1 MKIIVIGC
9 GRMGSGLARTLVLRG
24 HAVTVIDKQEAAF
37 ALLGP
42 TFKGERIVGIGFDQD
57 TLQQAGVDRADG
69 LAAVTNSD
77 EANIVAARVAR
88 EIFRVPKVMAR
99 VVDPQKA
106 EIYRRLGLQTIST
119 TSWGIGRMANL
130 LSYAE
135 FDVLFDLDSQ
145 VQLVMAEVPPTLAGH
160 AVAQLA
166 VPGEVQVVAIGRD
179 GHTLL
184 PTTGTHLQA
193 GDLAYL
199 AVVASAA
206 DQLKRL
212 LREN

>member
-88 EIFRVPKVMAR
+88 ELFRVPKVMAR

>member
-9 GRMGSGLARTLVLRG
+9 GRMGSGLARTLALRG
-24 HAVTVIDKQEAAF
+24 HAITVVDQAEQAF
-37 ALLGP
+37 TLLGP
-42 TFKGERIVGIGFDQD
+42 TFKGERLVGIGFDRD
-57 TLQQAGVDRADG
+57 TLQLAGVERADG

-88 EIFRVPKVMAR
+88 EIYRVPKVVAR

-119 TSWGIGRMANL
+119 TAWGIGRMANL

-135 FDVLFDLDSQ
+135 FDVVLDLDSQ
-145 VQLVMAEVPPTLAGH
+145 VEVVVAEVPPALAGY
-160 AVAQLA
+160 AVAQLV
-166 VPGEVQVVAIGRD
+166 VPGEIQVVAIGRG
-179 GHTLL
+179 GHTFL
-184 PTTGTHLQA
+184 PTVGTHLHA
-193 GDLAYL
+193 GDLVHFAL
-199 AVVASAA
+199 VAGAA

-212 LREN
+212 LNHS

>member
-24 HAVTVIDKQEAAF
+24 HAVTVIDKEAAAF

-42 TFKGERIVGIGFDQD
+42 AFKGERIVGIGFDQD

-119 TSWGIGRMANL
+119 TTWGIGRMANL

-160 AVAQLA
+160 AVSQLA

-184 PTTGTHLQA
+184 PTAGTHLQA

-206 DQLKRL
+206 DQLKL
-212 LREN
+212 FLREN